1 MKEYGGY
8 IEFENY
14 SGPLFHDKAIAL
26 NCGRNALAY
35 IIEAKNIKKLYIPY
49 FICSSVVDVC
59 KKNGVNIQFYN
70 INEKF
75 EPVFCKKLN
84 DEEYIYVV
92 NYYGQLDDDY
102 ILRLKEKW
110 ERIIVDNSQSFY
122 NKPLDS
128 IDTLYTCRKFF
139 GVSDG
144 AYLYTNKKIK
154 RKLPIDQSY
163 DRMKYLMGRYE
174 RTANEFYMEYVSN
187 NKMFNSEPIKCMSKL
202 TRNILRSLDYDNIAK
217 KRQNNFNMYNKKL
230 ETINKLKLKSVY
242 GAFMYPLLIK
252 QGKLLRRKLQEM
264 NIYIPTLWPDVLER
278 CSEETL
284 EYNYAENILPLP
296 VDQRYDI
303 EDIEYIISK
312 ILNEINTY
320 QNYY

>member
-14 SGPLFHDKAIAL
+14 TGSLFHDNAIAL
-26 NCGRNALAY
+26 SCGRNALAY

-59 KKNGVNIQFYN
+59 KKNGVDIRFYN

-92 NYYGQLDDDY
+92 NYYGQLDNEY

-110 ERIIVDNSQSFY
+110 ERIIVDSSQSFY

-174 RTANEFYMEYVSN
+174 RTANEFYMDYVSN

-202 TRNILRSLDYDNIAK
+202 TKNILRSLDYDNIAK

-230 ETINKLKLKSVY
+230 ESINKLKLKSVY

-252 QGKLLRRKLQEM
+252 QGKLIRQKLQEM

-284 EYNYAENILPLP
+284 EYIYAENILPLP

-320 QNYY
+320 

>member
-14 SGPLFHDKAIAL
+14 SGPLFHDEAIAL

-49 FICSSVVDVC
+49 FICSSAVDVC

-75 EPVFCKKLN
+75 EPVFCKKLS

-92 NYYGQLDDDY
+92 NYYGQLDNEY

-174 RTANEFYMEYVSN
+174 RTANEFYMNYVSN

-202 TRNILRSLDYDNIAK
+202 TKNILRSLDYDNIAK
-217 KRQNNFNMYNKKL
+217 KRQNNFNVYNKKL
-230 ETINKLKLKSVY
+230 QSINKLKLKSVY

-252 QGKLLRRKLQEM
+252 QGKLIRQKLQEM

-284 EYNYAENILPLP
+284 EYIYAENILPLP

-320 QNYY
+320 